1 MTIWIFVR
9 QRYFR
14 NRDQFSATT
23 RVTAINARRVAKIP
37 TSSARNSQFAG
48 LRALGLLP
56 PWLALLHGQ
65 LSTSALKILVTSL
78 ALLPPS
84 SGPRVSDFNGA
95 DCELMGHRLSK
106 PI

>member
-23 RVTAINARRVAKIP
+23 HVTAINARRVAKIP

-56 PWLALLHGQ
+56 PWLALIHGQ